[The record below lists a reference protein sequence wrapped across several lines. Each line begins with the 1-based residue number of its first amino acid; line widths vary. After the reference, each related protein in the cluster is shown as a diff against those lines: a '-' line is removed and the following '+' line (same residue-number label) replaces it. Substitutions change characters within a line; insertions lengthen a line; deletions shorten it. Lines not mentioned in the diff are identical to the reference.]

1 MRKNLRELA
10 GPALFEATFVVLGV
24 VLALAANEWRQSRE
38 ERRRASVATTAIAAE
53 LQANR
58 AALVTASQYHTQ
70 LLDSLRAQR
79 PATWRPSPWMFPR
92 GFVAPA
98 QLSSTAWQSA
108 ADAGVVEHMPYKAV
122 LRLSRAYADQSRYEH
137 QAQTIGQVIYAELYR
152 DGVEGITGNYR
163 NLGNLIGS
171 FLYREKQLIAV
182 FDSTLAVTR

>member
-24 VLALAANEWRQSRE
+24 VLALAANEWRQGRQ
-38 ERRRASVATTAIAAE
+38 ERHRASVATTAISAE
-53 LQANR
+53 LVANR
-58 AALVTASQYHTQ
+58 AALVTASAYHSG
-70 LLDSLRAQR
+70 LLDSLRVKREAS
-79 PATWRPSPWMFPR
+79 WRPSPWMFPR

-108 ADAGVVEHMPYKAV
+108 ADAGVVEHMPYQAV

-137 QAQTIGQVIYAELYR
+137 QAQSIGEVIYAELYR
-152 DGVEGITGNYR
+152 NGVEGVTGNYR

-171 FLYREKQLIAV
+171 FLYRERQLIAV
-182 FDSTLAVTR
+182 YDSTLQVTR